1 MTPNNHTPP
10 TNQEKPTGLPQQPMQ
25 PNPDIPLSAS
35 FYQSIYKLPLFKFE
49 EVLLTENL
57 AALTILGF
65 PTPEDL
71 FAAWQE
77 IMCEYSEAMGNGEYR
92 VTQRLMQEINDL
104 EIKFQLI
111 NLGCQSLKNVYSQ
124 IMIDIINQ
132 HLRTKYEFKWG
143 NPKYLSDIESCIR
156 RAKGFKVTKEI
167 KQEQLKAIEAKMN
180 AGEAKQID
188 KNYFTQMLIILG
200 RYNHYKI
207 SKDIFVNEYCTY
219 VNDYASYVD
228 AMDRANKKR

>member
-1 MTPNNHTPP
+1 MTPNNHTPLI
-10 TNQEKPTGLPQQPMQ
+10 NRDNLTGLPQPLMQ
-25 PNPDIPLSAS
+25 PNTDITQSASYYQTIYKIPL
-35 FYQSIYKLPLFKFE
+35 YKFE

-57 AALTILGF
+57 SALTISGF
-65 PTPEDL
+65 PTQQEL
-71 FAAWQE
+71 YEAWQE

-111 NLGCQSLKNVYSQ
+111 NLGCQSLKNAYSK
-124 IMIDIINQ
+124 IMVDIINQ
-132 HLRTKYEFKWG
+132 HLRTKYDFKWG
-143 NPKYLSDIESCIR
+143 NPKYIADIESCIR
-156 RAKGFKVTKEI
+156 RAKGFNVTKEL

-180 AGEAKQID
+180 AGESKQID

-207 SKDIFVNEYCTY
+207 NKDIFVNEYCTY

-228 AMDRANKKR
+228 AMDKANKKR

>member
-1 MTPNNHTPP
+1 MTPNKHTLP
-10 TNQEKPTGLPQQPMQ
+10 TNQGNLTGLPHNPTP
-25 PNPDIPLSAS
+25 PNTDIPQSAS
-35 FYQSIYKLPLFKFE
+35 YYQTIFELPLFKFE

-57 AALTILGF
+57 NALTITGF
-65 PTPEDL
+65 PSQQEL
-71 FAAWQE
+71 YEAWKE

-92 VTQRLMQEINDL
+92 VIERLMVEINDL
-104 EIKFQLI
+104 SIKHTLI
-111 NLGCQSLKNVYSQ
+111 NTGAESLKNEYSQ
-124 IMIDIINQ
+124 IIAYWINF

-143 NPKYLSDIESCIR
+143 NPKYIEDIESCIR
-156 RAKGFKVTKEI
+156 RAKGFKVTKEL

-180 AGEAKQID
+180 AGESKQID

-207 SKDIFVNEYCTY
+207 NKDIFVNEYCTY

-228 AMDRANKKR
+228 AMDKANKKR

>member
-1 MTPNNHTPP
+1 MTPNKHTSP
-10 TNQEKPTGLPQQPMQ
+10 TNQGNPTGLPHNPTP
-25 PNPDIPLSAS
+25 PNTDIPQSAS
-35 FYQSIYKLPLFKFE
+35 YYQTIFELPLFKFE

-57 AALTILGF
+57 SALTITGF
-65 PTPEDL
+65 PTQEEL

-111 NLGCQSLKNVYSQ
+111 NLGCQSLKNAYSK
-124 IMIDIINQ
+124 IMVDIINQ

-143 NPKYLSDIESCIR
+143 NPKYIADIESCIR
-156 RAKGFKVTKEI
+156 RAKGFKVTKEL
-167 KQEQLKAIEAKMN
+167 KQEQLKSIEAKMN
-180 AGEAKQID
+180 AGESKQID

-207 SKDIFVNEYCTY
+207 NKDIFVNEYCTY